1 MSITAGT
8 FCVSCSLKNT
18 HYSCRNVAHF
28 PRPKGRHQRYF
39 SREIL
44 MFFAEQKPIWNHR
57 VTQLVLVA
65 LGKNTM
71 FLAAL
76 LARKSR
82 RGRVL
87 QLAMRAADRRTRA
100 AAAAHID
107 R

>member
-82 RGRVL
+82 RGL
-87 QLAMRAADRRTRA
+87 NTDIESMQSIASSTATP
-100 AAAAHID
+100 
-107 R
+107 